1 MKNCH
6 RWMLACVAV
15 AVILFVVLPRFG
27 VAIAGASLIV
37 PLLMV
42 GCCVLPMLFM
52 MRSDRGNEGS
62 CCAKKEPK
70 NEQENKGVDKNV
82 KSGSGSCH

>member
-6 RWMLACVAV
+6 RWMLGCVAV

-27 VAIAGASLIV
+27 VAIAGASLIF
-37 PLLMV
+37 PLLMI

-52 MRSDRGNEGS
+52 MKTDKGDGGS
-62 CCAKKEPK
+62 CCAKKEQK
-70 NEQENKGVDKNV
+70 SDEESKEVDKNV
-82 KSGSGSCH
+82 KSSSGSCH